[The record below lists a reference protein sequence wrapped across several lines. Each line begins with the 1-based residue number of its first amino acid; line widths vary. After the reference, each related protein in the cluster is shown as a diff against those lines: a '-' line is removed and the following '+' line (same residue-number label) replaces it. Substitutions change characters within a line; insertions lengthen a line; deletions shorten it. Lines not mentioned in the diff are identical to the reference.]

1 MSLEKERFTSPYLFS
16 SQYGELMYKPKHLW
30 KILDVRLDIVLQ
42 LYIREEHRILD
53 GHILTSTFGYE
64 REVNAPMNSK
74 LQHPP
79 PPLPLSGNPGH
90 LTVLRVRGAGNL
102 NLAWMGWG
110 ILSGSAKSFQ
120 WNIFHYGG
128 V

>member
-1 MSLEKERFTSPYLFS
+1 MSLEKEGFTSPYLFA

-53 GHILTSTFGYE
+53 GPILTSTFGYE

-90 LTVLRVRGAGNL
+90 LTVFRVRGAGNL

>member
-1 MSLEKERFTSPYLFS
+1 MSLENEGSTSPYLFA

-53 GHILTSTFGYE
+53 GPILTSTFGYE

-79 PPLPLSGNPGH
+79 PLPLSGNPGH
-90 LTVLRVRGAGNL
+90 LTVLRVRGAGIL

-110 ILSGSAKSFQ
+110 ILSGRAKSFQ

>member
-1 MSLEKERFTSPYLFS
+1 M
-16 SQYGELMYKPKHLW
+16 
-30 KILDVRLDIVLQ
+30 LQ

-53 GHILTSTFGYE
+53 GPFLTSTFGYE
-64 REVNAPMNSK
+64 REVDAPMNSK
-74 LQHPP
+74 LQHPSSP
-79 PPLPLSGNPGH
+79 PPPRFRATHGH

-102 NLAWMGWG
+102 NPAWMGWG

-128 V
+128 VLGLSFKVSSM